1 MSRSGMI
8 LVAEASKLWGV
19 PKATIHKAIA
29 DGRIEADD
37 SGGMRMV
44 SEEKPLEFRYRDY
57 ASDGRRVVFPDE
69 VMREVDARVRGG
81 CSREDTWRLFAG
93 RTGTVAETVRRHWNR
108 WSECRFR
115 EDVERLVRLAAGR
128 GDVCSCRVGEDG
140 LSVSLELV
148 RGGRSARFDAVLKRG
163 VPSCSAVLF
172 GVDGARGSDDFGGLL
187 EWFLGGVDSPS
198 E

>member
-1 MSRSGMI
+1 MTGSMI
-8 LVAEASKLWGV
+8 LVSEASKLWGV
-19 PKATIHKAIA
+19 PKATIHKAIH

-44 SEEKPLEFRYRDY
+44 SSEKPLEFRYRDY

-69 VMREVDARVRGG
+69 VMREVDSRVRGG

-93 RTGTVAETVRRHWNR
+93 RTGTVPETVRRHWNR

-115 EDVERLVRLAAGR
+115 GDVERLVRLVGGR
-128 GDVCSCRVGEDG
+128 DDLRSCSVAEDG
-140 LSVSLELV
+140 LSVSLALA
-148 RGGRSARFDAVLKRG
+148 RAGRSAWFDAKLKRG
-163 VPSCSAVLF
+163 VPSCSALSF
-172 GVDGARGSDDFGGLL
+172 SAGAVRRSDDFGGLL
-187 EWFLGGVDSPS
+187 DWFLGEVDSPT